1 MRGHACG
8 RAGLVLLLLAGAPD
22 ESPAQE
28 LEPRAY
34 SPNPVGANFL
44 LVGYLRSTGDV
55 VFDPSLPLSDVE
67 AQLNAGTVGYGHTF
81 GVFGR
86 SASLVVAAP
95 YVWGDISGNVGE
107 EAHAITRSG
116 PGDPRLRLGVNLV
129 GGPALTP
136 AEFAARTPAATLGAS
151 LTVVPPL
158 GEYDSSKLINI
169 GSNRWSFKPELGVS
183 VPVGRWFL
191 EGYAGLWLFTDNDE
205 FFGGVRREQDPV
217 ATLQLH
223 ASYTFRPRLWVAF
236 DSTWYAG
243 GSSTIDGVEN
253 DDRLENT
260 RIGATLS
267 LPIGQRHSLKLAW
280 TDGVT
285 TRLGGDFSTFGAAWQ
300 YTWLQASR

>member
-1 MRGHACG
+1 MPVSATG
-8 RAGLVLLLLAGAPD
+8 RTGLLLLLLAGA
-22 ESPAQE
+22 SHKAPAQE

-34 SPNPVGANFL
+34 SPNPVGANFV
-44 LVGYLRSTGDV
+44 LVGYVRSSGDV
-55 VFDPSLPLSDVE
+55 VFDPSLPFSDVE
-67 AQLNAGTVGYGHTF
+67 AQLNAATVGYGHTF
-81 GVFGR
+81 GLFGR
-86 SASLVVAAP
+86 SANVAVAVP
-95 YVWGDISGNVGE
+95 YVWGDVSGNVGE
-107 EAHAITRSG
+107 EARAITRSG

-136 AEFAARTPAATLGAS
+136 AEFAARAPATTLGAS
-151 LTVVPPL
+151 LTVAPPL
-158 GEYDSSKLINI
+158 GEYESSKLVNI

-191 EGYAGLWLFTDNDE
+191 EGYAGVWFFTDNDE
-205 FFGGVRREQDPV
+205 FFGGVRREQDPL

-223 ASYTFRPRLWVAF
+223 ASYTFRPRLWFAF

-243 GSSTIDGVEN
+243 GRSTIAGVEN

-267 LPIGQRHSLKLAW
+267 LPIGQRQSLKFTW

-285 TRLGGDFSTFGAAWQ
+285 TRIGGDFNTVGVAWQ